1 MIYTPVCRAT
11 LAGGAAA
18 QSVFAPNIHPA
29 DKRPLPASP
38 PRALRQDEA
47 DREAIMADHAF
58 ILTTVEVRDAQAFA
72 AYRAAIAGLNDR
84 IGGTMLVRGKA
95 LEMLEGDGEAGEVVI
110 VIGFSGVDAPRDRKR
125 VVSGKSVPVRG
136 ASG

>member
-72 AYRAAIAGLNDR
+72 AYRPAIAGPNDR
-84 IGGTMLVRGKA
+84 IGGPRPVPRKA
-95 LEMLEGDGEAGEVVI
+95 PAMLERRGET
-110 VIGFSGVDAPRDRKR
+110 
-125 VVSGKSVPVRG
+125 
-136 ASG
+136 

>member
-58 ILTTVEVRDAQAFA
+58 ILTTVEVRAAQALA
-72 AYRAAIAGLNDR
+72 SYRAAIAGLNDR
-84 IGGTMLVRGKA
+84 TGRPQLVPGKGCGKA
-95 LEMLEGDGEAGEVVI
+95 REWRRGGE
-110 VIGFSGVDAPRDRKR
+110 D
-125 VVSGKSVPVRG
+125 
-136 ASG
+136 